1 MLSTSQL
8 LHRPSCLLTGFI
20 AIDGVWNSYRLS
32 SESPTYL
39 TSPIYLSGLSF
50 ISASSKYPI
59 SLLALTSSHVLLA
72 AVASQEINLLLWDL
86 QFSVLLSSHTL
97 SIPSALSSSQLHI
110 RLLPGSQTPTKN
122 QTYVA
127 GQAILILSSIPQDSS
142 TKSTSVIL
150 VVPYSVPTTS
160 TIAAAIGRGGAG
172 KKWLRDSEEQTSSES
187 VKRSAEET
195 ARINLL
201 ATMRT
206 AMQGGRPQAA
216 VAAFMRWAPQSEEVC
231 LAIIKLSSCRY
242 SSEFQ

>member
-1 MLSTSQL
+1 M
-8 LHRPSCLLTGFI
+8 
-20 AIDGVWNSYRLS
+20 WNSYRLS
-32 SESPTYL
+32 SESPTHL
-39 TSPIYLSGLSF
+39 SSPIHLSGFSFLST
-50 ISASSKYPI
+50 SSEYSV

-97 SIPSALSSSQLHI
+97 SVPSALSSSQLHI
-110 RLLPGSQTPTKN
+110 RLFPGSQTTTKN

-127 GQAILILSSIPQDSS
+127 GQAILILSSIPTQDSS

-150 VVPYSVPTTS
+150 VVPYSVPATS
-160 TIAAAIGRGGAG
+160 TIAAALGRGGAS

-187 VKRSAEET
+187 VTPSAEET
-195 ARINLL
+195 ARANLL

-216 VAAFMRWAPQSEEVC
+216 VAAFMKWAPQSDEVC
-231 LAIIKLSSCRY
+231 FPITKRILYRY
-242 SSEFQ
+242 FLYRY